1 MAGEQGFTHSTNTLH
16 TRPRSESTVNEC
28 GKYMGPCL
36 LQVAG
41 YRCRPVMGGHWSLS
55 TGQCVASV
63 NHGSQHSAAE
73 DDAGMLG
80 RGESGVSQAGVE

>member
-1 MAGEQGFTHSTNTLH
+1 
-16 TRPRSESTVNEC
+16 
-28 GKYMGPCL
+28 
-36 LQVAG
+36 
-41 YRCRPVMGGHWSLS
+41 MGGHGSMS

-63 NHGSQHSAAE
+63 NPRSQHSAAE